1 MGIAD
6 FIEIV
11 IVAFMIIVF
20 FFEDQSSGIEFLLL
34 SFNSK
39 FVITIRNTEKER
51 IVSSF
56 WKYAGNS
63 L

>member
-20 FFEDQSSGIEFLLL
+20 FEDQFSGIEFMLL
-34 SFNSK
+34 SFNFKVCNYDS
-39 FVITIRNTEKER
+39 
-51 IVSSF
+51 
-56 WKYAGNS
+56 
-63 L
+63 